1 MMIDSSDRDDEQAA
15 RYVATVRPAMATV
28 RYVHCGSV
36 VVQDDVNDESADVV
50 KPSDENQ
57 GRSEEGANPG
67 QRQVLE
73 RTEDMRDSIRQAR
86 RLVRNQ
92 KKRERAIA
100 RRRSTVPAAENQQIA
115 EDEQR
120 RERQGRAHEAVRRL
134 EVRRCQQRGG
144 KERMGEELTKVRLVH
159 YHARREGG
167 EEHDEEPQ
175 YEVEADDGLP
185 TARMTVDGIT
195 KMVKLDSAA
204 RYTVAGTEN

>member
-1 MMIDSSDRDDEQAA
+1 MGDTRQEHESPRGEQPSGRCQDGARMQGEDDDDNPELWSKMMIDSSDRDDEQAA

-73 RTEDMRDSIRQAR
+73 RTEDMRDSVVTAVTSAR

-100 RRRSTVPAAENQQIA
+100 RRRSTAPAAENQQIA
-115 EDEQR
+115 EEERR
-120 RERQGRAHEAVRRL
+120 RERRGRANEAVRRL
-134 EVRRCQQRGG
+134 EVR
-144 KERMGEELTKVRLVH
+144 
-159 YHARREGG
+159 G
-167 EEHDEEPQ
+167 EEHNEEPQ

-195 KMVKLDSAA
+195 KMV
-204 RYTVAGTEN
+204 